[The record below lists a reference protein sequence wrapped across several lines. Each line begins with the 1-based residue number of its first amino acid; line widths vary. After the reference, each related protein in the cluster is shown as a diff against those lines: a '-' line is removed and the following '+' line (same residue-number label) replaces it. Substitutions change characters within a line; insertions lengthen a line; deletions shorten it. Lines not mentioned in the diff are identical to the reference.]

1 MFVFSKKVWYNAVIN
16 TSRRVNVTK
25 LVKNT
30 TKKLP
35 ELLAPAGSPEAFDAA
50 ISAGADAVYFGT
62 TLFNARMNARN
73 ITRDNVRAMVEKA
86 HENGVR
92 THVTLNTAITD
103 RQLGD
108 AMRLT
113 EFLYGAG
120 VDALIVADLGLA
132 TEIHKYF
139 PDFEMHAS
147 TQASGHNLDAA
158 KFLRDVGFSRMVAA
172 RELSKENL
180 EYLCQNSPIEIEAF
194 VHGALCV
201 CASGQCLFSSLVGG
215 RSGNRGECAQPCRLP
230 YNNKYPLSL
239 KDNCLAAHVTDLIDM
254 GVASLKIEGR
264 MKNPDYVR
272 SVVEIYRALLDEGRN
287 ADRHE
292 IERMAKVFSRSG
304 FTDGYFTKN
313 LGASMLGIRSEADK
327 SASTHVKTESKQQIL
342 TNKEPIT
349 AEKRENALPENYKA
363 PVGRI
368 KEPRAV
374 ISARFYDPRTLDL
387 DVARSIDIAY
397 LPLDAFEKVPKDK
410 LQRACQ
416 LGAILPPVIPD
427 GEMEAVAKKIEKAK
441 NMGVSHLLVGNVGHI
456 ELAQNSGLTLHGDFR
471 LNVFSNATATLL
483 SEHFEDIITAPE
495 LTLAQIRDIKIEKS
509 VCVYGKIPLMVLEN
523 PINTGALTDRRGV
536 TFTVKS
542 EGGRDI
548 IFNSVPFYMG
558 DKKSDLDKAFIK
570 NRHFIFVTEGPR
582 EAKFVLDNY
591 QKNLPTR
598 KDFRRFPT

>member
-1 MFVFSKKVWYNAVIN
+1 MDL
-16 TSRRVNVTK
+16 VNK
-25 LVKNT
+25 P
-30 TKKLP
+30 TKKIP

-50 ISAGADAVYFGT
+50 IRAGADAVYFGT

-73 ITRDNVRAMVEKA
+73 ITRDNVRMMVEKA

-108 AMRLT
+108 AMRLA
-113 EFLYGAG
+113 EFLYKSH

-132 TEIHKYF
+132 TQIHKYF
-139 PDFEMHAS
+139 PDFELHAS

-158 KFLRDVGFSRMVAA
+158 KFLKELGFSRMVAA
-172 RELSKENL
+172 RELFCGDL
-180 EYLCQNSPIEIEAF
+180 RYLCENSPIEIEAF

-239 KDNCLAAHVTDLIDM
+239 KDNCLAAHVTELIDM
-254 GVASLKIEGR
+254 GVSSLKIEGR
-264 MKNPDYVR
+264 MKSPEYVR
-272 SVVEIYRALLDEGRN
+272 SVVEIYRALLDENRN
-287 ADRHE
+287 ADRRE
-292 IERMAKVFSRSG
+292 IEKMAKIFSRSG

-313 LGASMLGIRSEADK
+313 LGASMLGVRSESDK
-327 SASTHVKTESKQQIL
+327 NATNHAKYSENSAENQKKSPKSQII
-342 TNKEPIT
+342 EPN
-349 AEKRENALPENYKA
+349 RENALPANYKA
-363 PVGRI
+363 PIGAK
-368 KEPRAV
+368 KEPSAK
-374 ISARFYDPRTLDL
+374 ISARFYDPRTLDS
-387 DVARSIDIAY
+387 DVARLIDVAY
-397 LPLDAFEKVPKDK
+397 FPLDAFDKVPKDK
-410 LQRACQ
+410 IAKGCE
-416 LGAILPPVIPD
+416 LGALLPPVIPD
-427 GEMEAVAKKIEKAK
+427 SEMQAVKDKLERAKKI
-441 NMGVSHLLVGNVGHI
+441 GIRHLMVANVGHI
-456 ELAQNSGLTLHGDFR
+456 ELAKASGLVLHGDFR
-471 LNVFSNATATLL
+471 LNVFSNATALAL
-483 SEHFEDIITAPE
+483 CDNFEDVITAPE

-523 PINTGALTDRRGV
+523 PINTGTLTDRRGV
-536 TFTVKS
+536 VFPVKS

-548 IFNSVPFYMG
+548 VFNSVPFYMG
-558 DKKSDLDKAFIK
+558 DKKADLEKAFIK

-582 EAKFVLDNY
+582 EARFVLENY

>member
-1 MFVFSKKVWYNAVIN
+1 MFVFAKKMCYNKIID
-16 TSRRVNVTK
+16 TKRRFDVTD
-25 LVKNT
+25 LTRNT

-50 ISAGADAVYFGT
+50 IKAGADAVYFGT

-73 ITRDNVRAMVEKA
+73 ITRDNVRALVEKA

-103 RQLGD
+103 RQLSD
-108 AMRLT
+108 AVRLA

-132 TEIHKYF
+132 SQIHKYF

-158 KFLRDVGFSRMVAA
+158 KFLKDVGFSRMVAA
-172 RELSKENL
+172 RELSRENL
-180 EYLCQNSPIEIEAF
+180 QFLCQNSPIEIEAF

-239 KDNCLAAHVTDLIDM
+239 KDNCLAAHVTELIDM
-254 GVASLKIEGR
+254 GVASLKIDGR
-264 MKNPDYVR
+264 MKSPEYVR
-272 SVVEIYRALLDEGRN
+272 AVVEIYRTLLDEGRN
-287 ADRHE
+287 ADRLE
-292 IERMAKVFSRSG
+292 MERMAKVFSRSG

-313 LGASMLGIRSEADK
+313 LGSSMLGIRSDADK
-327 SASTHVKTESKQQIL
+327 VASNHVKNEPAKTISD
-342 TNKEPIT
+342 TKEPIT
-349 AEKRENALPENYKA
+349 LPKRENTLPEKYKA
-363 PVGRI
+363 PTGDV
-368 KEPRAV
+368 KEPKHV
-374 ISARFYDPRTLDL
+374 ISARFYDPKTLDL
-387 DVARSIDIAY
+387 DVARSLDIAY

-410 LQRACQ
+410 LQKACQ

-427 GEMEAVAKKIEKAK
+427 DEMDAVRKKIEKAK
-441 NMGVSHLLVGNVGHI
+441 SMGVSHLLVGNVGHI
-456 ELAQNSGLTLHGDFR
+456 ELAKESGLKLHGDFR
-471 LNVFSNATATLL
+471 LNTFSNATAILL

-495 LTLAQIRDIKIEKS
+495 LTLAQIRDIKVEKS

-523 PINTGALTDRRGV
+523 PINTGLLTDRRGV
-536 TFTVKS
+536 NFPVKN

-558 DKKSDLDKAFIK
+558 DKKADLERAFIK
-570 NRHFIFVTEGPR
+570 NHHFIFVTEGPR

-598 KDFRRFPT
+598 KEFRRFPT

>member
-1 MFVFSKKVWYNAVIN
+1 M
-16 TSRRVNVTK
+16 TK
-25 LVKNT
+25 SANIS

-50 ISAGADAVYFGT
+50 IKAGADAVYFGT

-73 ITRDNVRAMVEKA
+73 ITRDNVRAFVEKA
-86 HENGVR
+86 HESGVR

-108 AMRLT
+108 AMRLV
-113 EFLYGAG
+113 EFLYKAE

-132 TEIHKYF
+132 SQIHKYF

-147 TQASGHNLDAA
+147 TQASGHNLGAA
-158 KFLRDVGFSRMVAA
+158 KFLKDVGFSRMVAA
-172 RELSKENL
+172 RELSKDDL
-180 EYLCQNSPIEIEAF
+180 EYLCKNSPIEIEAF

-239 KDNCLAAHVTDLIDM
+239 KDNCLAAHVTELIDM

-264 MKNPDYVR
+264 MKSPEYVR
-272 SVVEIYRALLDEGRN
+272 SVVEIYRTLLDERRN
-287 ADRHE
+287 ADKSE
-292 IERMAKVFSRSG
+292 IERMSRVFSRSG

-313 LGASMLGIRSEADK
+313 LGNTMLGIRSDADK
-327 SASTHVKTESKQQIL
+327 SATNHAKYNENNAKKHVLAAKEQI
-342 TNKEPIT
+342 EAP
-349 AEKRENALPENYKA
+349 KRENKLPEKYKA
-363 PVGRI
+363 PIGSI
-368 KEPRAV
+368 KEPKSV
-374 ISARFYDPRTLDL
+374 VSARFYDPRTLDA
-387 DVARSIDIAY
+387 DVAGSLDIAY
-397 LPLDAFEKVPKDK
+397 LPLDAFDKVPKDK
-410 LQRACQ
+410 LQRGCE

-427 GEMEAVAKKIEKAK
+427 SEMELVRQKIERAK
-441 NMGVSHLLVGNVGHI
+441 SMGITHLMVGNVGHI
-456 ELAQNSGLTLHGDFR
+456 ALAKESGLKLHGDFR
-471 LNVFSNATATLL
+471 LNVFSNATAL
-483 SEHFEDIITAPE
+483 SLCDLFEDIITAPE
-495 LTLAQIRDIKIEKS
+495 LTLAQIRDVKIEKS

-536 TFTVKS
+536 TFPVKS

-558 DKKSDLDKAFIK
+558 DKKADLERAFIK

-598 KDFRRFPT
+598 KEFRRFPT